1 MSGTLAVE
9 LGHEGAVG
17 VSDEQHGRVE
27 HLNLFLAA
35 LVRLHADAAAAPPVV
50 LLPLEA
56 FNQRTSG
63 RSVTGRQR
71 FNDAS
76 EDVPPT
82 SVVERAVEVE
92 AASVVTG
99 HELDQVPY
107 PGVACTREAGQSHQ
121 GAGPL
126 RQKHSLFAPGVY
138 NTRGEKSEC
147 RKASETLE
155 TFGSE
160 TRRWVVYDVIYTNAE
175 QLSSC
180 LKRNQ

>member
-9 LGHEGAVG
+9 LSHEGAVG
-17 VSDEQHGRVE
+17 VSDEQHGRVK

-35 LVRLHADAAAAPPVV
+35 LVRLHADAAAALPVV

-56 FNQRTSG
+56 FNQRTGRQSVSG
-63 RSVTGRQR
+63 RQHFDHVH
-71 FNDAS
+71 

-82 SVVERAVEVE
+82 SVVQRAIEVE
-92 AASVVTG
+92 AASVVAG

-138 NTRGEKSEC
+138 DT
-147 RKASETLE
+147 
-155 TFGSE
+155 
-160 TRRWVVYDVIYTNAE
+160 
-175 QLSSC
+175 
-180 LKRNQ
+180 